1 MVLLGG
7 EIANFAELASESLD
21 MIKGMINRMKKF
33 PYNSPEYN
41 KEKFAAQK
49 RLADLQAEAEKSGA
63 SCRATV
69 DKLTEVNNFNIH
81 STLVQPLTRP
91 IVQSAHGERP
101 KGSRGNSEDDEGL
114 RSEGKTRP
122 SSRAHRAGQA
132 VSSGLPD
139 VGGQCQGS
147 GSEE

>member
-21 MIKGMINRMKKF
+21 MIKGMINKMKKF
-33 PYNSPEYN
+33 AYNSPEYN

-49 RLADLQAEAEKSGA
+49 RLVDLQAEAEKSGA

-69 DKLTEVNNFNIH
+69 DKLTEVNNSNIH

-114 RSEGKTRP
+114 RSEGQTRP
-122 SSRAHRAGQA
+122 SGRAHRAGQA